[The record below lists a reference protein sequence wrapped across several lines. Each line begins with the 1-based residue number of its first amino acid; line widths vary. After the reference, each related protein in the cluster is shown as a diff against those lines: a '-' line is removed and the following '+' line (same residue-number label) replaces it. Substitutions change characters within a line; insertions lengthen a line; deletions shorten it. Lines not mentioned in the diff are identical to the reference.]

1 MFYKIILSYNCSPLY
16 IYLMRSESDRELNL
30 LKAESEGES
39 PENRRQNGSGK
50 GNDDLLTRPVTKSS
64 TPLLGRPK

>member
-1 MFYKIILSYNCSPLY
+1 
-16 IYLMRSESDRELNL
+16 MRSKSDRDLNS